1 LSPPTVPPETANR
14 VTVGVIGAGNA
25 LWAYLGAIDRLSAR
39 GFARPGPICARRRSA
54 WRSILDRRPDADL
67 VADASEVLD
76 SGADVV
82 VIITPPESHAELAA
96 AALRGG
102 KHVVVEKPLAT
113 APAEARTVVG
123 EARAA
128 KRYLMVSPFV
138 QLSPTFRAL
147 WTAVHGGAIGRVHT
161 ARGLY
166 GNPGSDWAPWYH
178 AAGVGPLA
186 EAGIYNVKSVTALLG
201 PVARV
206 QAAAVTS
213 IRPRHVAGTTI
224 DDPDPDVVHTVLH
237 HASGALSSIVASHAI
252 WRYRRTGLELY
263 GTEGT
268 ANLLGDDWD
277 PTGFEIWRTASGSW
291 EQHESPDRTWHWS
304 DGLRELVAALRA
316 GHEPLTDLDHDLHV
330 LDVIEACRT
339 AAATGDTVPVESVFP
354 PLELTLAPDPAA
366 ARHHD
371 HTRAPDE
378 Q

>member
-1 LSPPTVPPETANR
+1 LSPPTVPPDAARR

-25 LWAYLGAIDRLSAR
+25 LWAYLAAVDRLAAR
-39 GFARPGPICARRRSA
+39 GLVAPGPICARRRSA
-54 WRSILDRRPDADL
+54 WQPILDRRPDALL
-67 VADASEVLD
+67 VAEPSEVLGSD
-76 SGADVV
+76 ADVV

-96 AALRGG
+96 AALREG
-102 KHVVVEKPLAT
+102 KHVVAEKPLAL
-113 APAEARTVVG
+113 APADARRVVE

-128 KRYLMVSPFV
+128 NRHLMVSPFV
-138 QLSPTFRAL
+138 QLSPTFRQL
-147 WTAVHGGAIGRVHT
+147 WTAVRDGAIGRVHS

-178 AAGVGPLA
+178 AGGVGPLA

-201 PVARV
+201 PVVRV

-213 IRPRHVAGTTI
+213 IRSRQVAGTTI
-224 DDPDPDVVHTVLH
+224 DDPDPDVVHVVLH
-237 HASGALSSIVASHAI
+237 HGSGALSSIVASHAV

-277 PTGFEIWRTASGSW
+277 PAGFEIWRTASGRW
-291 EQHESPDRTWHWS
+291 EQQESPDRTWHWS
-304 DGLRELVAALRA
+304 DGLRELVSALRA
-316 GHEPLTDLDHDLHV
+316 GREPLTDLDHDLHV
-330 LDVIEACRT
+330 LDVIDACRT
-339 AAATGDTVPVESVFP
+339 AAATRATVPVESAFP
-354 PLELTLAPDPAA
+354 PLRLALAPDPGA